1 MARMSEEATSEG
13 AVLLLDEADSFL
25 RRRRVAERNY
35 EITKVNEMLPG
46 LERFAGVF
54 IVTTH
59 LFVELDET
67 VLRRFTFKVRLQLLT
82 IEQRLRVFAAEALG
96 GDETR
101 FTGEQRNRL
110 LALDHRVPGDFA
122 AAQRQVNLL
131 GQVLQPDEV
140 LRQREV
146 EHRVQPDVRQRRG
159 IGFSH

>member
-1 MARMSEEATSEG
+1 M
-13 AVLLLDEADSFL
+13 
-25 RRRRVAERNY
+25 
-35 EITKVNEMLPG
+35 
-46 LERFAGVF
+46 
-54 IVTTH
+54 
-59 LFVELDET
+59 
-67 VLRRFTFKVRLQLLT
+67 QLLT

-122 AAQRQVNLL
+122 AVQRQVNIL